1 MIMPSKSKKQHN
13 FMEAVAH
20 SAGFAAKAKVPQAVG
35 KEYAAAD
42 TKKGYPAPKAGGS
55 KKRK

>member
-1 MIMPSKSKKQHN
+1 
-13 FMEAVAH
+13 MEAVAH